1 VCFDQ
6 EYYAGK
12 WKNLIGKL
20 IAEQGGKTDTK
31 IILNRG
37 IPDFVPK
44 KTKAVTIGDVEYTLI
59 SQSNYSWNETK
70 KKSTANTAWLVSL
83 EWHQSSG
90 SYDVKVSRVEYKVCE
105 KVSYNR
111 TSSEPKDPVRTF
123 MIDLL
128 PDILPEEK
136 KDIAEIMQKKHEY
149 PYGFFR
155 ALEERLMET
164 IIDRRLHEEDRES
177 MAALY
182 LAAEFGSTDKKGN
195 WHEIDPDYQA
205 FFDLVFERKFELSQ
219 LPKEPWVE
227 NVFRILIAVSVKTN
241 NLPELRDNE
250 AKWKQTETSL
260 FWRFAQMTKEEYI
273 VLYQRILTEAIRAEV
288 NAPAN
293 GDEEPQEDETNTDME
308 DPLGDE

>member
-1 VCFDQ
+1 
-6 EYYAGK
+6 
-12 WKNLIGKL
+12 LIGRL
-20 IAEQGGKTDTK
+20 IAGQGGKTDAK

-59 SQSNYSWNETK
+59 PQSNYSWSETK
-70 KKSTANTAWLVSL
+70 KKSAADTAWLISL
-83 EWHQSSG
+83 ERHQSSG
-90 SYDVKVSRVEYKVCE
+90 SYNVKAVRVEYKVFE

-164 IIDRRLHEEDRES
+164 IIDKRLHEEDRES
-177 MAALY
+177 MVALY
-182 LAAEFGSTDKKGN
+182 LAAEFGSTDKEGN

-219 LPKEPWVE
+219 LPKESWVE

-241 NLPELRDNE
+241 DIPDLRDDE
-250 AKWKQTETSL
+250 AKWKRTETSL
-260 FWRFAQMTKEEYI
+260 FWRFAQMTREEYI
-273 VLYQRILTEAIRAEV
+273 ALYQRILTEAIRAEI
-288 NAPAN
+288 NAPVN

-308 DPLGDE
+308 DPLDDE